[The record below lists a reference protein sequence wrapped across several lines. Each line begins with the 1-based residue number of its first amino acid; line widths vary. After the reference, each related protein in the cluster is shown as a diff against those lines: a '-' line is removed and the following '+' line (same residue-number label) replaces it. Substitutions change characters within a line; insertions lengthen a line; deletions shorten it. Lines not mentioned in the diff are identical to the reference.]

1 MALVDPL
8 ADRLA
13 ARIATEGSIGFD
25 EFVGAALYDA
35 EGGFYASGSGAAGR
49 RDGDFLTSPEV
60 GPLFGAVVARALG
73 EWWEVLGRP
82 RPFAV
87 IEAAAGRGALA
98 AAVAAADPPWF
109 EDLEW
114 VLVERSPRLR
124 VAQAELLDLGRP
136 ASPFRQAAGL
146 AGVGAALGRE
156 TPLVGVVLANELL
169 DNLPVRLARRL
180 GDRWIELRVGLG
192 GDAAFRFERARAPLE
207 PEASARLD
215 ALAPDV
221 PDGAIVPLADAARR
235 WVRSAHTL
243 LDRGRMAV
251 VDYGASTASLA
262 ARPSGEWLRTYRS
275 HDRAGDPLADP
286 GSKDITCEVPVD
298 QLDDPRPLTD
308 DAQAEWLRRHGI
320 EALVDEGRR
329 VWSERAHIGD
339 LAALRA
345 RSRVREADAL
355 LDPGGLGG
363 FRVLTWSVGER
374 PGTG

>member
-1 MALVDPL
+1 MPLV
-8 ADRLA
+8 DRLA
-13 ARIATEGSIGFD
+13 ARIATDGSIGFD

-35 EGGFYASGSGAAGR
+35 EGGFYTSGSGAAGR

-98 AAVAAADPPWF
+98 AAVAAAGPPWV

-114 VLVERSPRLR
+114 VLVERSPQLR
-124 VAQAELLDLGRP
+124 AAQVELLDLGRP
-136 ASPFRQAAGL
+136 SGPFRQAAGL
-146 AGVGAALGRE
+146 AGVAGALGRD

-169 DNLPVRLARRL
+169 DNLPVRLARRI
-180 GDRWIELRVGLG
+180 GDRWIELRVGLDGEG
-192 GDAAFRFERARAPLE
+192 GFRFERARTPLD
-207 PEASARLD
+207 PASSARLD
-215 ALAPDV
+215 ALAPDA

-235 WVRSAHTL
+235 WVRSAHAL
-243 LDRGRMAV
+243 LDRGRVAV

-262 ARPSGEWLRTYRS
+262 VRPSGEWLRTYRS

-286 GSKDITCEVPVD
+286 GAKDITCEVPVD
-298 QLDDPRPLTD
+298 QLDDPGPPTEE
-308 DAQAEWLRRHGI
+308 AQADWLRRHGI
-320 EALVDEGRR
+320 EALVEEGRR

-355 LDPGGLGG
+355 LDPGGLGA
-363 FRVLTWSVGER
+363 FRVLTWTVGER

>member
-1 MALVDPL
+1 MTV
-8 ADRLA
+8 
-13 ARIATEGSIGFD
+13 
-25 EFVGAALYDA
+25 
-35 EGGFYASGSGAAGR
+35 
-49 RDGDFLTSPEV
+49 
-60 GPLFGAVVARALG
+60 
-73 EWWEVLGRP
+73 
-82 RPFAV
+82 
-87 IEAAAGRGALA
+87 
-98 AAVAAADPPWF
+98 
-109 EDLEW
+109 
-114 VLVERSPRLR
+114 
-124 VAQAELLDLGRP
+124 
-136 ASPFRQAAGL
+136 
-146 AGVGAALGRE
+146 
-156 TPLVGVVLANELL
+156 
-169 DNLPVRLARRL
+169 
-180 GDRWIELRVGLG
+180 
-192 GDAAFRFERARAPLE
+192 AFRFERARAPLE

-235 WVRSAHTL
+235 WVRSAHAL